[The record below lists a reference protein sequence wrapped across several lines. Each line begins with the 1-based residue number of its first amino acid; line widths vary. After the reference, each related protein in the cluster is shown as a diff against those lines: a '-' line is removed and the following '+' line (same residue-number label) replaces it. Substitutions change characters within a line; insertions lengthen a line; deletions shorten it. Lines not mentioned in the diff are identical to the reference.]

1 MLGENSG
8 NIAMQ
13 MADEHVMQ
21 EGFVID
27 NDNKA
32 EWAIRKIAEER
43 AEAQRYINVCNTM
56 INEYQAKIQEA
67 EEQLER
73 NTGYLQSLLA
83 QYFETVETKRTK
95 TQETYKLPSGTLKKK
110 YPQPQLKRDD
120 TKLVEWLKNTGKT
133 DYIKVKESADWANL
147 KKIAQVKGNVV
158 VDENGEIVEG
168 IEVVERPPTFEV
180 EV

>member
-1 MLGENSG
+1 MITFDDNVALS
-8 NIAMQ
+8 
-13 MADEHVMQ
+13 MADEHVEQ
-21 EGFVID
+21 EGFTID

-32 EWAIRKIAEER
+32 EWAIRKIDEER

-56 INEYQAKIQEA
+56 INEYRLKIQEA

-73 NTGYLQSLLA
+73 DTGYLQSLLA

-110 YPQPQLKRDD
+110 YPQPQFKRDD
-120 TKLVEWLKNTGKT
+120 EKLVKWLKDRQMNE
-133 DYIKVKESADWANL
+133 YIKVKEYPDWSNL
-147 KKIAQVKGNVV
+147 KKALKLTKDNVL
-158 VDENGEIVEG
+158 VDENGEIVDG
-168 IEVVERPPTFEV
+168 VLVVERPPVFEV